1 MSRYDYSN
9 EKYAHY
15 EALFDPNSSEPLHG
29 PRKPKPPYS
38 PKKSQH
44 ALVEELTDSAEL
56 HENFVTTYQPA
67 RHETE
72 WLISSLYD
80 FYDQELI
87 HDVLS
92 RVKGG
97 KEASV
102 YCCAAHPTTGLAL
115 VAAKVYRPR
124 KFRNLRNDKLYREG
138 RNVLTAEGGAVKNN
152 DHRTMRALGKKSAFG
167 VQVQHTSWLM
177 HEFTTLQRLY
187 DAGAA
192 VPQPIAASDNAI
204 LMGYVGSATRAAST
218 LNEVSLTPEEAGPL
232 FAETLRNIELLL
244 QHGLIHGDLSAYNI
258 LYWEGRVT
266 LIDFPQ
272 ITDSR
277 TNSSALPILQR
288 DIERVCEYFARQG
301 VPSDPDSL
309 VADLW
314 RRYNPLDSATRAAD
328 LSKLIEWD
336 EETADDVMM

>member
-15 EALFDPNSSEPLHG
+15 EALFDPNSDEPMRG
-29 PRKPKPPYS
+29 PRKPRPPHS
-38 PKKSQH
+38 PKKSQQ
-44 ALVEELTDSAEL
+44 ALVEELTDTTDL
-56 HENFVTTYQPA
+56 HESFETTYQPA

-124 KFRNLRNDKLYREG
+124 KFRNLRNDKMYREG
-138 RNVLTAEGGAVKNN
+138 RNVLTSDGKAVKNN
-152 DHRTMRALGKKSAFG
+152 DHRTMRALGKKTAFG
-167 VQVQHTSWLM
+167 MQVQHTSWLM

-192 VPQPIAASDNAI
+192 VPFPIAASDNAI
-204 LMGYVGSATRAAST
+204 LMGYVGDVSRAAST
-218 LNEVSLTPEEAGPL
+218 LSEVSLEPEEATPL
-232 FAETLRNIELLL
+232 FAEVLRNIELLL
-244 QHGLIHGDLSAYNI
+244 HHGLIHGDLSAYNI

-288 DIERVCEYFARQG
+288 DIARVCEYFARQG
-301 VPSDPDSL
+301 VSCDPVAL
-309 VADLW
+309 AADLW
-314 RRYNPLDSATRAAD
+314 RDHNPLDASTHAAD
-328 LSKLIEWD
+328 LSKLIEWN
-336 EETADDVMM
+336 EETTDDVMT